1 MKKTSKPT
9 PKIPARQAAAT
20 KQSATKLKAK
30 PSTSTF
36 MKKASKSGSAPKP
49 APTRTATNSYS
60 PKSNAT
66 AKSPAKPNATTK
78 SSPKP
83 KPRET
88 QGQAEL
94 PEIFATINRL
104 TQGQDRVIE
113 NLDMTLNSVNRLAQ
127 MVEDLTTSVKQ
138 LAEVRIEPSQAGEQH
153 DKTLETPE
161 PLGNETVEEEAT
173 DLAASQH
180 REIVDA
186 SDLTAPTEET
196 NTTDSKALEE
206 YPGIPEPSEDE

>member
-1 MKKTSKPT
+1 MKKPSKLT
-9 PKIPARQAAAT
+9 PKVPARQAAAT
-20 KQSATKLKAK
+20 KQSAAKPKAK
-30 PSTSTF
+30 PSMSTF

-49 APTRTATNSYS
+49 APTRTATNSLAL
-60 PKSNAT
+60 KSKAT
-66 AKSPAKPNATTK
+66 AKPSAKPNATTK

-94 PEIFATINRL
+94 LEILATINRL
-104 TQGQDRVIE
+104 TQRQDRVIE
-113 NLDMTLNSVNRLAQ
+113 NLDMTFNCVNRLMQ
-127 MVEDLTTSVKQ
+127 MVEDLTTSLKQ

-153 DKTLETPE
+153 DEPLETPE
-161 PLGNETVEEEAT
+161 PLGNETAEEEAT
-173 DLAASQH
+173 DIVASQQ
-180 REIVDA
+180 REMVDA
-186 SDLTAPTEET
+186 SDLTAPPEET

>member
-1 MKKTSKPT
+1 V
-9 PKIPARQAAAT
+9 
-20 KQSATKLKAK
+20 KL
-30 PSTSTF
+30 
-36 MKKASKSGSAPKP
+36 
-49 APTRTATNSYS
+49 
-60 PKSNAT
+60 
-66 AKSPAKPNATTK
+66 NATTK

-127 MVEDLTTSVKQ
+127 MVEDLTTIVKQ
-138 LAEVRIEPSQAGEQH
+138 LAEVRIEPSQTGEQH

-161 PLGNETVEEEAT
+161 PLGNGTVEEEAT

-180 REIVDA
+180 REMVDA
-186 SDLTAPTEET
+186 SDLTAPPEET